1 MNGEYREKK
10 GKEIGK
16 NQRRKK
22 SLLSLFYFVE
32 NLLLYS
38 IWLNHLSNRQPQRN
52 SQPWKWRPE
61 TNCICFAPALLG
73 SYRCSL
79 FGHTM
84 DRLMSPAVH
93 HPSSQNING
102 QAREWMLLAET
113 SGSATASDEVFCHC
127 LFSGEHL
134 LQIHGV
140 YTKSNAPPCNHTTPH
155 KACKLSIQ
163 VLMNRLPKRKRIQH
177 GFWLFYLI
185 GIRKYLKLEKY
196 FSGWLAQRVST
207 GLVLLLSHRHKA
219 TPVRNLNRNLSII
232 MLLIHRGK
240 KHTSI

>member
-10 GKEIGK
+10 RKEIGK

-52 SQPWKWRPE
+52 SQPWKRRPE
-61 TNCICFAPALLG
+61 TNRICFAPALLG

-84 DRLMSPAVH
+84 DRLMSPAVR

-113 SGSATASDEVFCHC
+113 SGSTTASDIVFCHC

-134 LQIHGV
+134 LQIHGA
-140 YTKSNAPPCNHTTPH
+140 YTTEQCPSMQPPNTTQSLQTVHTSADEQTSKKKENP
-155 KACKLSIQ
+155 AWLLTI
-163 VLMNRLPKRKRIQH
+163 LPD
-177 GFWLFYLI
+177 
-185 GIRKYLKLEKY
+185 
-196 FSGWLAQRVST
+196 
-207 GLVLLLSHRHKA
+207 RHKQIFKMRK
-219 TPVRNLNRNLSII
+219 VF
-232 MLLIHRGK
+232 
-240 KHTSI
+240 